1 MRRYRLAV
9 LGGTFDHLHV
19 GHQALLASAFRVGEE
34 VAVGLTTDRFV
45 SDHPKPLA
53 RRIQPFAVRRT
64 ALARW
69 VRRNF
74 PRRTWWV
81 VPLENP
87 IGRSVDPGVGALVVS
102 RDTVAGGRAVNRERR
117 RLGRPALPLVV
128 VPLALADDLEPVSS
142 RRVRAGAIRAD
153 GRRLAPIRVAIAV
166 DDLNDRPAVER
177 ALRRVFPRVRILMTA
192 ASRAA
197 ASADLSVRIA
207 RRRPT
212 GWTATERSPR
222 VRLRPRPIPGSRPT
236 DLERGLV
243 GLLRPRA

>member
-53 RRIQPFAVRRT
+53 RRIQPFAVRRS
-64 ALARW
+64 ALTRW

-74 PRRTWWV
+74 PRRRWRL

-87 IGRSVDPGVGALVVS
+87 IGRSVDPEVGALVVS
-102 RDTVAGGRAVNRERR
+102 RDTVAGGRAVNRARR
-117 RLGRPALPLVV
+117 RLGRPAVSLVV

-142 RRVRAGAIRAD
+142 RRVRAGAISAD
-153 GRRLAPIRVAIAV
+153 GRRRTPLRVAATV
-166 DDLNDRPAVER
+166 GDPTDRPAVER
-177 ALRRVFPRVRILMTA
+177 ALRRVFPRVRIVKPTT
-192 ASRAA
+192 SRAA
-197 ASADLSVRIA
+197 PPELFLQITK
-207 RRRPT
+207 RRPA

-222 VRLRPRPIPGSRPT
+222 IRLRPRYIPGSRPA

-243 GLLRPRA
+243 TLLRPRA